1 MPTTITIDVDPIVF
15 KFEKK
20 KKSSLLEY
28 IESDEYKND
37 KWEIFNNV
45 EDLIKYLN
53 KLKNSI

>member
-1 MPTTITIDVDPIVF
+1 MKKMPTTITIDVDPIVF

-37 KWEIFNNV
+37 K
-45 EDLIKYLN
+45 
-53 KLKNSI
+53 